1 MLRGHFCSLLL
12 LCVAVCVAQTA
23 PLSHDTVRGFGTEAR
38 SSEFFR
44 EWYQYGELQH
54 YLDNY
59 SDYVVYEAET
69 TGEWALP
76 EHKMGRL
83 SRDEKK
89 LIEKLQDSPN
99 IVPGSADK
107 KNFFKNL
114 FG

>member
-1 MLRGHFCSLLL
+1 MLRACFCGLLL
-12 LCVAVCVAQTA
+12 LCSAAVVAQTA
-23 PLSHDTVRGFGTEAR
+23 PVSGDTAHCYGVEER
-38 SSEFFR
+38 SSVFFR

-54 YLDNY
+54 YLDNF
-59 SDYVVYEAET
+59 SDYAVYEAET

-99 IVPGSADK
+99 IAPGSVDK
-107 KNFFKNL
+107 KTFFKNL

>member
-1 MLRGHFCSLLL
+1 MLRGRFCGLLL

-44 EWYQYGELQH
+44 GWYQYGELQH

-76 EHKMGRL
+76 EQMVFSVHGNSFRWNRYGVGR
-83 SRDEKK
+83 
-89 LIEKLQDSPN
+89 
-99 IVPGSADK
+99 
-107 KNFFKNL
+107 
-114 FG
+114 

>member
-76 EHKMGRL
+76 EQMVFSVHGNSFRWNRYGVGRFERF
-83 SRDEKK
+83 SD
-89 LIEKLQDSPN
+89 
-99 IVPGSADK
+99 
-107 KNFFKNL
+107 
-114 FG
+114 